1 MKIQPLDR
9 QQFEDMM
16 MRKFI
21 GTGKTLNGKPVTES
35 DIRDF
40 VDRKWRSAYTGTPD
54 KPTRISDRSEYAKET
69 ELKRLSALAQPL
81 ETFRKLGSSHKA
93 PEGNTPWKK
102 VWREPIPEDEQR
114 YMQLDTPIP
123 ILGKRT
129 HKGIFSLNSAVSLAE
144 NMWGI
149 IGPFYD
155 FAQLITSG
163 AAKGDL
169 EYGKK
174 VPIADFAARKKR
186 ILDHHADNPNTY
198 KKYNDLMKKNKMD
211 EVTEE
216 EYKRILEEDYSSLM
230 GILSMGNEFKE
241 IVVGGL
247 PVDATDEE
255 VQAEFPTLT
264 KMTEYMKG
272 YGSLEGWKQK
282 LQDDPFGLVSDI
294 FAVRD
299 LGASA
304 TRKVSNLAK
313 KLPVGGEQLSGILEG
328 VSDLGTSAS
337 PIALLRHAS
346 KLDPGRIVIKGT
358 EAINNTIA
366 RKYAN
371 LWTYLSTTPAEAGR
385 IVTMDYTPRMG
396 EIFRKKIQPGEMMNV
411 YYEAIS
417 NVERKMKLDY
427 SNVLNEKFGDII
439 LDNQGQGR
447 SFNNVYNEIEQ
458 LEKKIA
464 KKWRFKSENVP
475 IDNAPGQTTIMFD
488 ADTPQSGMR
497 KYAKEEQLIA
507 ERMLDEVQQLKLEA
521 IHAGKVDANGKPI
534 ITFKDLDDLRSALRI
549 QFQGTNVPSG
559 KWSASPVSKIYK
571 ELYDGITDSI
581 EKGLKT
587 KHQQISPDTPAP
599 SYRKD
604 LKSPYATLSHF
615 LENVEATFKVDPKNP
630 FEFQLT
636 PQREQAWQNM
646 YKILSNDGYFR
657 GLLNDE
663 IRTRTGVDLAKDLAA
678 YTFSKGGNATPGIA
692 AARVQ
697 DSMPSFFLAMFST
710 TPETAGRM
718 MRMVGIPRAQIGA
731 MVDFLQIRDMPKL
744 RPLQR
749 AGQMGEE
756 VREEEQIEKD
766 RVRGISRSPGPSFN
780 TMGTPEENLRR
791 QLDLMK
797 RGSN

>member
-1 MKIQPLDR
+1 MRKEPLDR

-40 VDRKWRSAYTGTPD
+40 VDRKWKSAYTGTPD
-54 KPTRISDRSEYAKET
+54 RPTRISDRSEYAKET
-69 ELKRLSALAQPL
+69 ERKRLSFLARPL
-81 ETFRKLGSSHKA
+81 DTIYKLGSKYQPPKS
-93 PEGNTPWKK
+93 NTPWKK
-102 VWREPIPEDEQR
+102 VLRDDIEEGEQR

-123 ILGKRT
+123 FLGKRT
-129 HKGIFSLNSAVSLAE
+129 RTGIFSLNSAVSLAE
-144 NMWGI
+144 NVWELFS
-149 IGPFYD
+149 PFYD
-155 FAQLITSG
+155 VGKLLTYG
-163 AAKGDL
+163 AVKGDL
-169 EYGKK
+169 GFGSPEEREETMKE
-174 VPIADFAARKKR
+174 R
-186 ILDHHADNPNTY
+186 ILGHHADNPETH
-198 KKYNDLMKKNKMD
+198 KKYNDLMEKNGMD
-211 EVTEE
+211 KVTYE
-216 EYKRILEEDYSSLM
+216 EYNRIIQEEYSSLM
-230 GILSMGNEFKE
+230 GILRMGDELKE
-241 IVVGGL
+241 IVVEGY
-247 PVDATDEE
+247 PEDATDEE
-255 VQAEFPTLT
+255 VQGKFPTLT
-264 KMTEYMKG
+264 KMTEYMKQ
-272 YGSLEGWKQK
+272 YGSWEGWKLK
-282 LQDDPFGLVSDI
+282 ARDDPFGLVSDL
-294 FAVRD
+294 FSVLDPAAAGLKGVSK
-299 LGASA
+299 LA
-304 TRKVSNLAK
+304 T
-313 KLPVGGEQLSGILEG
+313 KLPRGGKRLSGILEE
-328 VSDLGTSAS
+328 VSNLGTSPS
-337 PIALLRHAS
+337 RLPFLRHAS
-346 KLDPGRIVIKGT
+346 KLDPARIAIKGT

-371 LWTYLSTTPAEAGR
+371 LWTYLSSTPAEAGR
-385 IVTMDYTPRMG
+385 IVTMEHTPRMG
-396 EIFRKKIQPGEMMNV
+396 EIFRKKIQPAEMMSV
-411 YYEAIS
+411 YYDAIS

-427 SNVLNEKFGDII
+427 SKVLDEKFGNII
-439 LDNQGQGR
+439 LDNQGQER
-447 SFNNVYNEIEQ
+447 SFNNVYNEIER

-464 KKWRFKSENVP
+464 KKWRFESENVP
-475 IDNAPGQTTIMFD
+475 IDGAPGQTTTMFD

-559 KWSASPVSKIYK
+559 KWSASPVSKIYQ
-571 ELYDGITDSI
+571 ELYDGITNSI

-587 KHQQISPDTPAP
+587 KHQQVSPDTPAP

-604 LKSPYATLSHF
+604 LKSPYATLSRF

-663 IRTRTGVDLAKDLAA
+663 IRNRTGVDLAKDLAA

-718 MRMVGIPRAQIGA
+718 MRMVGVPRAWIGG
-731 MVDFLQIRDMPKL
+731 MVDFLKIRDMPKI

-749 AGQMGEE
+749 AGQMGAE
-756 VREEEQIEKD
+756 VLEEEQIEKD
-766 RVRGISRSPGPSFN
+766 RVRGVSKLPGPSFN

-797 RGSN
+797 QGSN

>member
-1 MKIQPLDR
+1 MKKQPLNR
-9 QQFEDMM
+9 QQFEEMM

-54 KPTRISDRSEYAKET
+54 NPTRISDRSEYAKET
-69 ELKRLSALAQPL
+69 ERKRLSVLAQPL
-81 ETFRKLGSSHKA
+81 ETLRKLGSSHKA

-102 VWREPIPEDEQR
+102 VWREPMPEDEQR

-123 ILGKRT
+123 FLGKRT

-149 IGPFYD
+149 VAPFYD
-155 FAQLITSG
+155 FAKLLTSG

-169 EYGKK
+169 GFGSPEEREETMKE
-174 VPIADFAARKKR
+174 R
-186 ILDHHADNPNTY
+186 ILDHHADNPDTY
-198 KKYNDLMKKNKMD
+198 KKYNDLMKKNEMD

-230 GILSMGNEFKE
+230 GILSMGNELKE

-255 VQAEFPTLT
+255 VQEEFPTLT

-272 YGSLEGWKQK
+272 FGSLEGWKQK
-282 LQDDPFGLVSDI
+282 LQNDPFGLVSDI

-304 TRKVSNLAK
+304 TKKVSTLAR
-313 KLPVGGEQLSGILEG
+313 KLPVGGEQLSDILDV

-337 PIALLRHAS
+337 SISFLRHAS
-346 KLDPGRIVIKGT
+346 KLDPGRIAIKGT

-385 IVTMDYTPRMG
+385 IVTMNYTPRM
-396 EIFRKKIQPGEMMNV
+396 EKIFRKKIQPHEMMNV

-427 SNVLNEKFGDII
+427 SKVLDEKFGNII
-439 LDNQGQGR
+439 LDNQGQER

-559 KWSASPVSKIYK
+559 KWSASPVSKIYQ
-571 ELYDGITDSI
+571 ELYDGITSSI

-599 SYRKD
+599 SYQKD
-604 LKSPYATLSHF
+604 LKSPYATLSKF

-646 YKILSNDGYFR
+646 YKILNDDGYFR
-657 GLLNDE
+657 RLLNDE
-663 IRTRTGVDLAKDLAA
+663 IRSRTGLDLAKDMAA
-678 YTFSKGGNATPGIA
+678 YTYSKGETRGFGIGF
-692 AARVQ
+692 ARVP
-697 DSMPSFFLAMFST
+697 DALPSLFMSLFST
-710 TPETAGRM
+710 TPETAGKM
-718 MRMVGIPRAQIGA
+718 MRIVGIPRAQIGA
-731 MVDFLQIRDMPKL
+731 MVDFLKIRDMPKL